1 MTKPGAPGIG
11 FFPGGGHGTLSAT
24 AGRVLHP
31 GGAWGRA
38 MKKRFVGP
46 GLLACAW
53 MAHPPAAG
61 AASAP
66 ETAPPLTHEAFVQ
79 PPPAWRSVPFWS
91 LNDVLDP
98 AEIGRQMEAFK
109 AGGFGGAY
117 LHSRIGL
124 LTEYLGP
131 DWWIAMDA
139 GVRAAERLGIEAWFY
154 DEDKWPSGFAGGI
167 VPLASEDYH
176 ARALLRLDKAAPLP
190 ERAEV
195 LAEDGAFRYV
205 CWKVPM
211 GDAWFNGT
219 CWVDLMNPAT
229 VKAFIDCS
237 YRPYAERYAKQ
248 MGASVHGIFTDEPQ
262 VSPRP
267 SGVAHKGAVAY
278 SPVLRDRFRREH
290 GYDFVDRI
298 AGLFE
303 NVGEW
308 APVRLH
314 YYQTVGRALEESF
327 SKQIGDYCERTGMTW
342 TGHYNGEDAFRS
354 VQMNVGNMMIQYR
367 HMQRPGIDHLGL
379 RLPVQV
385 VYMMRSLSSV
395 ANQYGRTRRL
405 SEMFG
410 ISGQNMNFEDRA
422 WICGGHAVLGV
433 NHVCPHLSLYSM
445 KGCRKR
451 DYPPTISP
459 QQPYW
464 TWNGVVEDCM
474 ARICYLS
481 SVGAYA
487 PEVLVINPLESA
499 YIDDPG
505 AGASPGGNAR
515 FVRLMNVLGSLQ
527 ASHRDY
533 DLGDEQI
540 LADIGMVEGATLR
553 VGEMAYPAVL
563 LPCLRTVR
571 ASTLALLDRFAA
583 AGGTVF
589 VAGGAPDLVDGL
601 TNAAALAA
609 LGRVAKSLPEE
620 GAGPA
625 LAAMRPAAVRVDG
638 EGAENVWTHRRALP
652 GGQVVMFFNRSRLS
666 AADVQVTLAAGADH
680 PVVWDPAS
688 GRTLTAKPGADG
700 AFTLRLDP
708 ARTLFLSTGSA
719 SGPARPAG
727 AYAPR
732 RSGVPVKTLE
742 GPWTGRRLD
751 PNAITLDSARWSTNG
766 GATFHAAEPVIGIHE
781 RFTHRPYRGP
791 LRLAFDV
798 LAEVP
803 PARCSLVMEQPAMYR
818 SVQVNG
824 RAVDFPGAGFYRDA
838 SFRVAEI
845 GALREGTNTVT
856 LDLDYV
862 APVPASREARE
873 RYGTEIE
880 SLYLVGDFAVA
891 AEVAPEPAR
900 SERNDRGELPRRPVH
915 RFRSFRLVA
924 ERTDFK
930 GDLAPQGYPFYAGA
944 FELEQS
950 FTVAAPAAGARHVL
964 TFPDVEA
971 IVAVVEL
978 NGKRLP
984 PAVWSPWEVDVTE
997 ALREGPNTLKV
1008 TLVNSLRN
1016 LLGPHHHAMGELTSV
1031 GPVSFTGGVGWPTNL
1046 GGERDWYDIR
1056 LTREPKLWRD
1066 DTQCIPFG
1074 FLSPPVLERREQGG

>member
-1 MTKPGAPGIG
+1 MKTWSMAPAVTGFGIL
-11 FFPGGGHGTLSAT
+11 FAAS
-24 AGRVLHP
+24 
-31 GGAWGRA
+31 
-38 MKKRFVGP
+38 
-46 GLLACAW
+46 
-53 MAHPPAAG
+53 MAHLPSAV

-66 ETAPPLTHEAFVQ
+66 DEAPALGHEAFVQ

-91 LNDVLDP
+91 LNDVLEP
-98 AEIGRQMEAFK
+98 AEIERQMEAFK

-124 LTEYLGP
+124 LTEYLGA
-131 DWWIAMDA
+131 DWWTAMDA

-195 LAEDGAFRYV
+195 LAEDGAYRYV

-219 CWVDLMNPAT
+219 CWVDLMNPKT

-267 SGVAHKGAVAY
+267 SGVANKGAIAY
-278 SPVLRDRFRREH
+278 SPVLRERFRREH
-290 GYDFVDRI
+290 GYDFVSRI

-303 NVGEW
+303 EAGEW

-314 YYQTVGRALEESF
+314 YFQTVGRALEEGF

-342 TGHYNGEDAFRS
+342 TGHYNGEDSFRA

-379 RLPVQV
+379 RLPVQTLF
-385 VYMMRSLSSV
+385 MMRSLSSV

-422 WICGGHAVLGV
+422 WICAGHAVLGI

-464 TWNGVVEDCM
+464 GWNGAVEDCM
-474 ARICYLS
+474 ARVCYLS

-487 PEVLVINPLESA
+487 PELLVINPLESA

-505 AGASPGGNAR
+505 SGASAPAGNAR
-515 FVRLMNVLGSLQ
+515 FGRLVKILESLQ
-527 ASHRDY
+527 ASHRDF

-540 LADIGMVEGATLR
+540 LADIGTVEGGSLR
-553 VGEMAYPAVL
+553 VGKMAYPAVL

-571 ASTLALLDRFAA
+571 AGTLALLDRFAA
-583 AGGTVF
+583 AGGTVL

-601 TNAAALAA
+601 TNAAPLAA
-609 LGRVAKSLPEE
+609 LARVAKTLPET
-620 GAGPA
+620 GAGAA

-638 EGAENVWTHRRALP
+638 EGAENVWTHRRTLP
-652 GGQVVMFFNRSRLS
+652 GGQMVMLFNRSRLT
-666 AADVQVTLAAGADH
+666 AADVRVTLAAGAEH
-680 PVVWDPAS
+680 PVVWDPAA
-688 GRTLTAKPGADG
+688 GRTLSIKPGADG
-700 AFTLRLDP
+700 AFSLRLDP
-708 ARTLFLSTGSA
+708 ARTLFLSSGAA
-719 SGPARPAG
+719 SGAARTDGVYTAARPG
-727 AYAPR
+727 T
-732 RSGVPVKTLE
+732 VTQTLA

-751 PNAITLDSARWSTNG
+751 PNAITLDFARWSTNG
-766 GATFHAAEPVIGIHE
+766 GAAFHAAEPVIGIHE
-781 RFTHRPYRGP
+781 RFTHRPYSGP

-798 LAEVP
+798 VVDAP

-824 RAVDFPGAGFYRDA
+824 RAVDFAQSGFYRDA
-838 SFRVAEI
+838 AFRMAEV
-845 GALREGTNTVT
+845 GALKRGTNTVM

-862 APVPASREARE
+862 APVPPSRDARE

-880 SLYLVGDFAVA
+880 SIYLVGDFAVDA
-891 AEVAPEPAR
+891 TVSPEPAK
-900 SERNDRGELPRRPVH
+900 SERNERGELPSRPVH
-915 RFRSFRLVA
+915 RLRSFRIAA
-924 ERTDFK
+924 ERAAFK
-930 GDLAPQGYPFYAGA
+930 GDLALEGYPFYAGA
-944 FELEQS
+944 FELS
-950 FTVAAPAAGARHVL
+950 TTFTAEAAPEGVRQVL
-964 TFPDVEA
+964 AFPDMEA

-978 NGKRLP
+978 NGNRLP
-984 PAVWSPWEVDVTE
+984 PAVWSPWEVDVTAAVRPGE
-997 ALREGPNTLKV
+997 NRLKV

-1031 GPVSFTGGVGWPTNL
+1031 GPVSFTGGVGWPTNA

-1056 LTREPKLWRD
+1056 LTREPKFWRD
-1066 DTQCIPFG
+1066 DTHCIPFG
-1074 FLSPPVLERREQGG
+1074 FLRPPVIERRE